1 MIIEELIGVLGWDL
15 KGEEDLKKFKQGMAD
30 AERGMAR
37 FVSRMATFAVAAATA
52 FAGGTALLGKS
63 VVSVSAQ
70 FEKMEATLTTIE
82 GSADKAKASLDWVAQ
97 FAKDTPF
104 ELQEVSE
111 AFIRLRAYGLD
122 PMDGTLKSVGDAAS
136 AMGKSLM
143 DGVEAIADATTN
155 ENERLKSFG
164 ITASTAG
171 DKITYTWRQN
181 GKEFSKTLKKS
192 GIEIAKFLNE
202 NFGAR
207 FSGAMVRQSK
217 TWNGMVSNLGDS
229 WIDFQRRIGDAG
241 FFDAVKGQ
249 LGRLMDYIGR
259 LDADGS
265 LDKWAKSL
273 SNGLTWGVDQ
283 AGFAFSRLQRHFKSI
298 SEWIENNSSSWDKL
312 KYALLAIAA
321 IKFPFITAILAVEEV
336 LTWMEGGD
344 SIIGDFANSLS
355 ELTGVDANKIGAI
368 MAALGGGAAVLTTL
382 GLLTPAVKG
391 LAGAVGLFGTGAVAL
406 GTNNLLRLMGG
417 VGVGVAGEAAIL
429 NAGKSSIMN
438 DPKMRQRTE
447 EGNAWIDRM
456 RQKVNGTG
464 QEGSF
469 DQGRFGSGMPP
480 YIESEAL
487 RNYIANLQKTR
498 SGDAATAAVQ
508 NTVTDNSRGPVS
520 VTVNQ
525 TVQQAT
531 QAPTAAANATASAVS
546 GAAQSSSAPPARVVG
561 GGF

>member
-30 AERGMAR
+30 AERGMGQ
-37 FVSRMATFAVAAATA
+37 FVSRMATFGAAAATA
-52 FAGGTALLGKS
+52 FAGGMAVLGKS
-63 VVSVSAQ
+63 VLNVSAQ
-70 FEKMEATLTTIE
+70 FEGYAATLETIE
-82 GSADKAKASLDWVAQ
+82 GSAEGAKKSLDWISD
-97 FAKDTPF
+97 FAKTTPYDVA
-104 ELQEVSE
+104 ELTE
-111 AFIRLRAYGLD
+111 AFVKLKAYGMD
-122 PMDGTLKSVGDAAS
+122 PTTGLMEDLGNASS
-136 AMGKSLM
+136 AMGKGLM
-143 DGVEAIADATTN
+143 QAVEMIADASTG
-155 ENERLKSFG
+155 EFERLKEFG
-164 ITASTAG
+164 IRASQAG
-171 DKITYTWRQN
+171 NQVTFSWTEN
-181 GKEFSKTLKKS
+181 GKQLSKTVNKTS
-192 GIEIAKFLNE
+192 DEITKFIRE
-202 NFGAR
+202 RFGSR
-207 FSGAMVRQSK
+207 FSGAMIRQSK
-217 TWNGMVSNLGDS
+217 TWNGMMSNLGDS

-241 FFDAVKGQ
+241 FFEAIKGQ
-249 LGRLMDYIGR
+249 LGRLMYYIGR

-298 SEWIENNSSSWDKL
+298 SEWIENNSGTWDKL

-321 IKFPFITAILAVEEV
+321 IKFPFLTALAAIEDILS
-336 LTWMEGGD
+336 WMEGGD
-344 SIIGDFANSLS
+344 SVIGDFANSLS

-417 VGVGVAGEAAIL
+417 VGVGVAGEAVIL

-498 SGDAATAAVQ
+498 GGEAATAAVQ

-520 VTVNQ
+520 VTVHQ
-525 TVQQAT
+525 TVTQPT
-531 QAPTAAANATASAVS
+531 QAPTAAANATAAAVS
-546 GAAQSSSAPPARVVG
+546 GAAQGSAPPARVVG